1 MGVGS
6 KEEQYMDWGDK
17 QPVLRSPKGEM
28 DLDLRANDETVQRTL
43 ASH

>member
-1 MGVGS
+1 
-6 KEEQYMDWGDK
+6 MDWGDK

-28 DLDLRANDETVQRTL
+28 DLDLRANDSTVQRTL